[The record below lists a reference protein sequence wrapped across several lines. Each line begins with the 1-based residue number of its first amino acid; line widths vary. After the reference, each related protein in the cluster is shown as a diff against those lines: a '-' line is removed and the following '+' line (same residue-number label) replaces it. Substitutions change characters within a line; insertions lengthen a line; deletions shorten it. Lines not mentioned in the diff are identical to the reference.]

1 MLPMFSI
8 PLVMALCTIVTS
20 DDYSEIIANYG
31 VGAQKLHYGRY
42 ITAIARDDASEIRV
56 YVTGTTTLHY

>member
-31 VGAQKLHYGRY
+31 VGAQKMHYGRN
-42 ITAIARDDASEIRV
+42 IVAFARDDANEIRV
-56 YVTGTTTLHY
+56 FRIDRTTLYY